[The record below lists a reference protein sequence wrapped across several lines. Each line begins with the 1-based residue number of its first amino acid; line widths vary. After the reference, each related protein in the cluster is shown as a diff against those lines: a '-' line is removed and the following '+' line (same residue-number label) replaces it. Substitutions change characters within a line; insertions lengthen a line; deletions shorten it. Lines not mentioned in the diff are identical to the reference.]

1 MWRFIGALSLLP
13 DCSGGQ
19 DGPIVLDEAFDR
31 LVVDVDGGHVALS
44 ATTDGSA
51 AVSRTVEKG
60 GQKVSLAWDLAD
72 GTLWLSAAC
81 EKADPAGC
89 DVVHTIDVPAEV
101 AVEVRVGVGG
111 VEGWALAGPVDVGVG
126 EGAVHLTWSSSPHL
140 VAVVGAGDVT
150 VDAVSVGAIDV
161 TVGQGAAELLVP
173 QGTYAVDAWV
183 GEGTVE
189 VSGVLDDP
197 SAAASLAARS
207 GAGSVTV
214 AGY

>member
-1 MWRFIGALSLLP
+1 
-13 DCSGGQ
+13 
-19 DGPIVLDEAFDR
+19 
-31 LVVDVDGGHVALS
+31 
-44 ATTDGSA
+44 
-51 AVSRTVEKG
+51 
-60 GQKVSLAWDLAD
+60 
-72 GTLWLSAAC
+72 
-81 EKADPAGC
+81 
-89 DVVHTIDVPAEV
+89 
-101 AVEVRVGVGG
+101 
-111 VEGWALAGPVDVGVG
+111 VG